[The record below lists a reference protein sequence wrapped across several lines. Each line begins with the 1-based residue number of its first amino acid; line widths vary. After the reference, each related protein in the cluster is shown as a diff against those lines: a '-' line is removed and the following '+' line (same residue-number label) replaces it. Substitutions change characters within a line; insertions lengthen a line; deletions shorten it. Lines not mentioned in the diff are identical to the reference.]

1 MKNLRGTYVHRGDAY
16 RRRRRVKRTVL
27 AASFVGVTAFVAGNR
42 RPAAPAAEAAPVKS
56 AAAARAPGFRI
67 DLATDRSLAMAL
79 DSTNGELALVRAQL
93 ERANKIITFSSR
105 YSIGADL
112 AGTIV
117 DVASAEGIDPE
128 LAFRL
133 VKLESDFNPHATSP
147 VGAVGLTQVM
157 PSTAKYYVK
166 GITRERLYDP
176 STNLRVGFRYLRGLV
191 DEYHGDV
198 KLALLVY
205 NRGPVAVEKSRA
217 QGDNPSNG
225 YDRILTKGY
234 QGSGVME

>member
-16 RRRRRVKRTVL
+16 RRRRRLQRSAL
-27 AASFVGVTAFVAGNR
+27 ALSFFGAAAFVIGNR
-42 RPAAPAAEAAPVKS
+42 KPAAPAAFAAPVNS
-56 AAAARAPGFRI
+56 TGFRI
-67 DLATDRSLAMAL
+67 NVATDRSLTFAL
-79 DSTNGELALVRAQL
+79 DSTRGELDLVRAQL
-93 ERANKIITFSSR
+93 ERATRIINYSSR
-105 YSIGADL
+105 YSISADL
-112 AGTIV
+112 AGKIV

-133 VKLESDFNPHATSP
+133 VKLESDFNPRATSP
-147 VGAVGLTQVM
+147 VGALGLTQVM

-166 GITRERLYDP
+166 GVTREKLYDP
-176 STNLRVGFRYLRGLV
+176 ATNLRVGFRYLRGLV
-191 DEYHGDV
+191 DEYHGDM

-205 NRGPVAVEKSRA
+205 NRGPVAVQKSRA

-234 QGSGVME
+234 RGTGVME

>member
-16 RRRRRVKRTVL
+16 RRRKRLKRTAL
-27 AASFVGVTAFVAGNR
+27 ALSFFGAAAFVLGNR
-42 RPAAPAAEAAPVKS
+42 NPAAPTAEAAPVHDS
-56 AAAARAPGFRI
+56 GFKI
-67 DLATDRSLAMAL
+67 NVATDRSLTFAL
-79 DSTNGELALVRAQL
+79 DSAKGELELVRAQL
-93 ERANKIITFSSR
+93 ERANKIIGYSSR
-105 YSIGADL
+105 YDIGADL

-133 VKLESDFNPHATSP
+133 VKLESDFNVRATSP
-147 VGAVGLTQVM
+147 VGAVGLTQLM
-157 PSTAKYYVK
+157 PATARYYVK
-166 GITRERLYDP
+166 GIIVEKLYDP
-176 STNLRVGFRYLRGLV
+176 QTNLRIGFRYLRGLV
-191 DEYHGDV
+191 NEYDGNV

-205 NRGPVAVEKSRA
+205 NRGLVAVAKSRA

-234 QGSGVME
+234 SGTGVME

>member
-16 RRRRRVKRTVL
+16 RRRRRVKRTAL
-27 AASFVGVTAFVAGNR
+27 AVSFLGVTAFVVGNR

-56 AAAARAPGFRI
+56 AAAARSPGFTI
-67 DLATDRSLAMAL
+67 DVATDRSLAVTL
-79 DSTNGELALVRAQL
+79 DSTRGELELVRAQL
-93 ERANKIITFSSR
+93 ERATTIINFSSR

-133 VKLESDFNPHATSP
+133 VKLESDFNPHAISP

-157 PSTAKYYVK
+157 PSTARYYVK
-166 GITRERLYDP
+166 GVTRERLYDP
-176 STNLRVGFRYLRGLV
+176 ATNLRVGFRYLRGLV

-234 QGSGVME
+234 KGSGVME